1 MFVREKR
8 IGRYRYIYLV
18 ESVRE
23 DGKTKQRI
31 LKNLGRKEVVE
42 ARGDL
47 DRLARS
53 AARLARR
60 SMVLSLVEA
69 RGQVGRPPP
78 AVHRQSDFKARL
90 GPIVTAAQS
99 RRPAR
104 LFVTKGG
111 YSIFERKQPVIGHKA
126 RLLNCSLGSNVSDCA
141 TADRAQIS

>member
-23 DGKTKQRI
+23 NGKTKQRI

-60 SMVLSLVEA
+60 SMVLSLVEGGA
-69 RGQVGRPPP
+69 VP
-78 AVHRQSDFKARL
+78 ALCCRRIGPDHFPTEPTTTTEAVNSVCYRQGFFGL
-90 GPIVTAAQS
+90 
-99 RRPAR
+99 
-104 LFVTKGG
+104 
-111 YSIFERKQPVIGHKA
+111 
-126 RLLNCSLGSNVSDCA
+126 
-141 TADRAQIS
+141 